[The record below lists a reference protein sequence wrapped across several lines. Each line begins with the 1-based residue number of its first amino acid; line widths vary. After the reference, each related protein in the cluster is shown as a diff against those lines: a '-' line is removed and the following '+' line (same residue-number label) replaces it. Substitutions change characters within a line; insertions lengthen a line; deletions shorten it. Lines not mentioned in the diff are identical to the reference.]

1 MAIQEVEAIPLHREL
16 GEWFANAQKWF
27 DSREY
32 CLVRVED
39 EDGTEG
45 WGECWGPVAANRE
58 LIEDYVGPWL
68 EGRDPD
74 AVETIHDDLR
84 YRLRSSYH
92 SFVPV
97 SALSGVDI
105 ALWDLKGKQLGTS
118 VARLLGGHDRSEVR
132 AYATGHFWP
141 EVDSFEAIR
150 ESVVAEA
157 EGHVDAGFDAL
168 KNKIGLERNYPDYGR
183 AEDVEL
189 VRAIRETVGDDV
201 RLMTDANH
209 AYDPGDAR
217 WVGERLADL
226 DVHFFEEPVVPRDKR
241 GYARLNEEL
250 SVSLAGGEC
259 WAFVDEFDE
268 CLDRGCVDYVQPDVT
283 SAGGLTSMRRIAELA
298 SARNVTC
305 YPHVFGS
312 AVAIAASLQL
322 IATLPD
328 VPQPML
334 EFDRTPNPIREELA
348 VDPIRNDG
356 TTVPIRDEPGLG
368 IEIDRDVLAEFRAE

>member
-1 MAIQEVEAIPLHREL
+1 MAVETVEAVPLRRDLDER
-16 GEWFANAQKWF
+16 FANAQKWI

-32 CLVRVED
+32 CLVRVVD

-45 WGECWGPVAANRE
+45 WGECWGPVAGNRE
-58 LIEDYVGPWL
+58 LVETYVAPWL
-68 EGRDPD
+68 RGRDPQS
-74 AVETIHDDLR
+74 VESVHDDLR
-84 YRLRSSYH
+84 DRLTASFHSY
-92 SFVPV
+92 VPV
-97 SALSGVDI
+97 SVLSGVDI

-118 VARLLGGHDRSEVR
+118 VARLLGGHERSAVR

-141 EVDSFEAIR
+141 DVDSVDAVREA
-150 ESVVAEA
+150 VVAEA

-168 KNKIGLERNYPDYGR
+168 KNKIGTERNLPDGGR
-183 AEDVEL
+183 EADVSL
-189 VRAIRETVGDDV
+189 VRAVREAVGDDV

-209 AYDPGDAR
+209 AYDHGDAR

-226 DVHFFEEPVVPRDKR
+226 DVHFFEEPVVPGDKR

-250 SVSLAGGEC
+250 DVSLAGGEC
-259 WAFVDEFDE
+259 WAFLDEFDD

-283 SAGGLTSMRRIAELA
+283 SAGGLTSTRRVAELA
-298 SARNVTC
+298 RARNATC

-312 AVAIAASLQL
+312 AVALAASLQV

-328 VPQPML
+328 VPEPML
-334 EFDRTPNPIREELA
+334 EFDRTPNPIREDLA
-348 VDPIRNDG
+348 VDPITNDG

-368 IEIDRDVLAEFRAE
+368 IEVDRDVLADVRAD